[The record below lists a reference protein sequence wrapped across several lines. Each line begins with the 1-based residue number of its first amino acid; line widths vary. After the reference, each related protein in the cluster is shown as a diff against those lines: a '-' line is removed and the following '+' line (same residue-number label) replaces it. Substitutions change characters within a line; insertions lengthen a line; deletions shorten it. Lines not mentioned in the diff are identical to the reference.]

1 MAAKNKKS
9 SSELD
14 LEQIDENEEISEE
27 QEEPD
32 LKSVLSSSI
41 TTTDWTVDT
50 LVNQLRKGNIELSPQ
65 FQRRFAWRDPRK
77 SKFIE
82 SLALNYPVP
91 HIVLARD
98 KKNPTKLIVLDGKQR
113 LMTIAQFFGVKK
125 LGEKQLDLEPLAL
138 SNLTIKKAWNKE
150 SFDSLRKKTEYKA
163 DLDLLENATIRS
175 VIVSTWN
182 SEEYLYS
189 VFVRLNLGSLP
200 LSPQELRQALRPGEF
215 TNFADTYSAD
225 SVGLKTVLGL
235 SKPDFRMRDVEL
247 LIRFLGFRKRSSLYS
262 GNLKAFL
269 DDTCDFYNKNWSAR
283 KAAVE
288 KSCEEFEAG
297 IALAIEI
304 FGKKK
309 VLRKHTSDGYETRIN
324 RAVFDVISYA
334 LANSDVRDALSD
346 PTDQEKLRVGFE
358 RLCTSPTFVKSIEST
373 TKSIS
378 ATHTRFD
385 EFLKLVRQ
393 ITKVAITTKLPAA

>member
-1 MAAKNKKS
+1 MAAKKKS
-9 SSELD
+9 PLSD
-14 LEQIDENEEISEE
+14 LEVEQIDENEEISEE

-32 LKSVLSSSI
+32 LQSVLSSSI

-113 LMTIAQFFGVKK
+113 LMTIAQFFGVQK
-125 LGEKQLDLEPLAL
+125 LGDTKLSLEPLVL
-138 SNLTIKKAWNKE
+138 SNLTIKKKWNKE
-150 SFDSLRKKTEYKA
+150 SFASLGKKAEYKA

-175 VIVSTWN
+175 VIVSTWD

-215 TNFADTYSAD
+215 TNFADTYSAS

-235 SKPDFRMRDVEL
+235 TKPDFRMRDVEL
-247 LIRFLGFRKRSSLYS
+247 LIRFLAFRKRSSLYR

-269 DDTCDFYNKNWSAR
+269 DDTCDYYNKNWSTR
-283 KAAVE
+283 EAAVDE
-288 KSCEEFEAG
+288 SCAEFEAA
-297 IALAIEI
+297 IALAIKI
-304 FGKKK
+304 FGARK
-309 VLRKHTSDGYETRIN
+309 VFRKYTGEDYETRIN
-324 RAVFDVISYA
+324 RAIFDVISYA
-334 LANSDVRDALSD
+334 LANPDVRAALADTGAQS
-346 PTDQEKLRVGFE
+346 KLRVGFE
-358 RLCTSPTFVKSIEST
+358 LLCASPTFVKSIEST
-373 TKSIS
+373 TKSIT

-385 EFLKLVRQ
+385 QFLKMVRQ
-393 ITKVAITTKLPAA
+393 ITKVTIKTRLPAE